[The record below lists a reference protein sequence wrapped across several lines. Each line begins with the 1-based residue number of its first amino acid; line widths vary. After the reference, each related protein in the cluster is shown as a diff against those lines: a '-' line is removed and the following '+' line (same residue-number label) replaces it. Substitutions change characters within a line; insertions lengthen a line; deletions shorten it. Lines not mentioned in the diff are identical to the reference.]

1 MYSTDNDFRMAK
13 LIILT
18 VLAVVSG
25 AWCYSAGAPE
35 SVCDDMTPKHP
46 VEPQKSKL
54 PYTVSVN
61 KKEVNVGDVVEITVG
76 GKPFKGVLLQ
86 VREGNKAVGS
96 FLIPDDDKYTK
107 AITCHGNKGVSSNN
121 LFNFCGSIWLFL
133 LFQSAATHKNST
145 DKKDLVFKW
154 KAPQASGNYVV

>member
-1 MYSTDNDFRMAK
+1 MAK

-61 KKEVNVGDVVEITVG
+61 KKEVNAGDVVEITVG

-107 AITCHGNKGVSSNN
+107 AITCHGNKG
-121 LFNFCGSIWLFL
+121 
-133 LFQSAATHKNST
+133 SAATHKNST

-154 KAPQASGNYVV
+154 KAPQASGNYVVYLTAAQDGGVFWVAKPTQTIKVK